1 VIRPF
6 AESYARIESAAM
18 NRAPRTRPIASTV
31 LLVAIIVAGLA
42 VLWHKQVRDHLIPRN
57 FGVVE
62 EGVLYRSG
70 RLTPRATRLVVERHA
85 IKTIVDLGA
94 YDKDPDLEEQAR
106 RTAEALGVT
115 RYVFPLHGD
124 GTGNPNAYVAA
135 LRVITD
141 PANQPVLVHCSAGA
155 ERTSGCVMLY
165 EKAVHGRAFA
175 ETYPL
180 MTRHKHDPARNPLLM
195 SYLADH
201 AGAILAALRAG
212 TFIDG
217 YPAPDLAPV
226 RSEYS
231 RDHPAPSPTVE
242 TALTLSATPPLP
254 GAAAEPDSPGGTSTP
269 TP

>member
-1 VIRPF
+1 
-6 AESYARIESAAM
+6 M
-18 NRAPRTRPIASTV
+18 NRAPRTRPIARTV
-31 LLVAIIVAGLA
+31 LLIALAIAGLA
-42 VLWHKQVRDHLIPRN
+42 VLWHKEVRDHLIPRN

-62 EGVLYRSG
+62 AGTLYRSG
-70 RLTPRATRLVVERHA
+70 RLTPRATRLVVERHD

-94 YDKDPDLEEQAR
+94 YDKHPDREEQAR

-115 RYVFPLHGD
+115 RYVFPLRGD

-175 ETYPL
+175 DTYPL
-180 MTRHKHDPARNPLLM
+180 MTRHKHDPSENPLLM

-201 AGAILAALRAG
+201 AEAILGALRAG
-212 TFIDG
+212 TFIPG
-217 YPAPDLAPV
+217 HPVPDLEPV
-226 RSEYS
+226 RSDYS
-231 RDHPAPSPTVE
+231 RTHTPEPEARPAALPPSH
-242 TALTLSATPPLP
+242 
-254 GAAAEPDSPGGTSTP
+254 AAGKPGGDAASTP